1 MANEEKRRKPAKGWQ
16 TGSQRGLHGR
26 AVIVQPI
33 ATDWDWLGKV
43 IGPVDATFER
53 EAERQPEEQARPGW
67 AEAAQALAGKGG
79 DALVM
84 GEFGNEATES
94 SK

>member
-1 MANEEKRRKPAKGWQ
+1 MANEERGRKPAKGWQ

-33 ATDWDWLGKV
+33 ATDWEWLGKV

-67 AEAAQALAGKGG
+67 AEAAAGVGRQGG
-79 DALVM
+79 RCARHGRVRQR
-84 GEFGNEATES
+84 GH
-94 SK
+94 